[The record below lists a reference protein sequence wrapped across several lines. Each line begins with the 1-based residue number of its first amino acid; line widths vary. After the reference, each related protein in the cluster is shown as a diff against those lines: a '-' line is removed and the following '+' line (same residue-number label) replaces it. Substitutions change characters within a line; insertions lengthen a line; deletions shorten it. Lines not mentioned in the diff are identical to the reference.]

1 MGNYTSRP
9 KLADKEP
16 FERLFSLAEVA
27 NMSDAEYRKYSRS
40 LKQYWDT
47 CATEDTDN
55 WRYER
60 GVKHGEKIGEMRG
73 EKRGVKIGEKQGVLK
88 EKISNS
94 LKMFLKGFD
103 RETVIDTLE
112 LTDDEIKLFDE
123 AIEQTK

>member
-1 MGNYTSRP
+1 MKKRSSLYLNLL
-9 KLADKEP
+9 LADKEP
-16 FERLFSLAEVA
+16 FERLFPLAEVA
-27 NMSDAEYRKYSRS
+27 NMSDSEYRKYSRS

-47 CATEDTDN
+47 CATEDSDN

-60 GVKHGEKIGEMRG
+60 GLKQG
-73 EKRGVKIGEKQGVLK
+73 EKRGELK

-112 LTDDEIKLFDE
+112 LNAEEIKLFDE
-123 AIEQTK
+123 AIEQSKK

>member
-16 FERLFSLAEVA
+16 FERFFSLVEVA

-60 GVKHGEKIGEMRG
+60 GVKHGEKRG
-73 EKRGVKIGEKQGVLK
+73 ELK

-123 AIEQTK
+123 AIEQSK